1 MKKILIIF
9 VILVF
14 ICLFTSCVP
23 TQPTSTSSSTHI
35 VTPTALPTERYTSG
49 LAVHFID
56 VGQADA
62 SLVLCDGHSMLIDG
76 GNAAD
81 SNLIAAYLKK
91 QNISTLDYAICTH
104 AHEDHVGGLS
114 GALSVVSVNTVLAP
128 KTEDDTRAYQN
139 FKQKVLEQ
147 GLTIQ
152 HPSAGDGFTLGSS
165 KVQIVGPVDENT
177 DDLNNTSIVMKL
189 AYGSTSFL
197 FTGDAEKDEE
207 NDIIKAGYDLS
218 ADVIKVGHH
227 GSNTSTGYVWL
238 REIMPKYAVISVG
251 KNNRYGHPN
260 EKTLSRLSDADVK
273 LYRTDLQGDII
284 AVSDGNNITFTTSR

>member
-49 LAVHFID
+49 LVVHFID

-197 FTGDAEKDEE
+197 FAGDAEKDEE